1 MNLLHTSLLSAAVA
15 LSAAALPAAEYQID
29 PTHSFARFKI
39 SHLGVG
45 YVIGGFNTL
54 SGNFTYDPEAGA
66 DAQSIT
72 VSVDTESVDTNMAER
87 DKHVRS
93 GDYLDVT
100 VHPTATFTSTG
111 FEGDA
116 TGGVMTGDLTFFG
129 TTKPVEV
136 AVTMVGEGKDPWGG
150 FRQGFTGT
158 TILTLA
164 DFGYGF
170 DLGPASQ
177 TVEMTLDVEGIRQ

>member
-29 PTHSFARFKI
+29 PTHTFARFKI

-45 YVIGGFNTL
+45 YVVGGFNTL
-54 SGNFTYDPEAGA
+54 SGSFTYDPEAGA
-66 DAQSIT
+66 EAQSIT

-93 GDYLDVT
+93 GDYLGVDA
-100 VHPTATFTSTG
+100 HPTATFTSTG

-129 TTKPVEV
+129 TTKPVEIAV
-136 AVTMVGEGKDPWGG
+136 AMIGEGKDPWGG
-150 FRQGFTGT
+150 YRAGFEGT
-158 TILTLA
+158 LTLTPA
-164 DFGYGF
+164 EFGMEYN
-170 DLGPASQ
+170 LGPAAE
-177 TVEMTLDVEGIRQ
+177 TVDLTIIVEGVRQ